1 MPAQLALRG
10 VSKSYA
16 DRRVLDHVALTV
28 APGERLGIVGENGSG
43 KSTLL
48 RIAAGAEAPDDGEV
62 TLQADGGVGYL
73 GQTLAIPLGH
83 TISQAIDAALSDLR
97 AIEHRLR
104 ELETDLTTG
113 AALTEYGDLMTI
125 FELRGGYDADA
136 RTDKAL
142 EALGLGRLDRSRT
155 LGSLSGGERS
165 RLGLACLLAAAPEV
179 MLLDEPTNHLD
190 AASTTW
196 LEDRL
201 REHRGTLVVV
211 SHDRIF
217 LERVVTAIAEVQE
230 GGIVRYGGGYGG
242 YLAERVAARRRWEQ
256 AYAEWCEEIA
266 RLEEHA
272 ATTARQV
279 APGRVMK
286 DRNKVAYDRDAGRV
300 QSSVSSRVRQA
311 AERLR
316 RLRDDP
322 VPEPPEP
329 LRFAPPRQETG
340 TARAEM
346 RGVRVGDRLFVEH
359 FAIEA
364 GERVLVHG
372 PNGAGKSTFLR
383 VLAGELAP
391 DAGTVTTQGRVGHL
405 HQDPQVVR
413 PERSLLEAFAAG
425 RPGYA
430 DDHRAALLALGLFRP
445 EVLATPVGALSVGQ
459 RQRLALAR
467 LLTAG
472 ADLLL
477 LDEPTNHLSP
487 GLVED
492 LEAALDGYRGALLMV
507 SHDRALRSRFTGREL
522 AISPPGAP
530 A

>member
-1 MPAQLALRG
+1 
-10 VSKSYA
+10 
-16 DRRVLDHVALTV
+16 
-28 APGERLGIVGENGSG
+28 
-43 KSTLL
+43 
-48 RIAAGAEAPDDGEV
+48 
-62 TLQADGGVGYL
+62 
-73 GQTLAIPLGH
+73 
-83 TISQAIDAALSDLR
+83 
-97 AIEHRLR
+97 
-104 ELETDLTTG
+104 
-113 AALTEYGDLMTI
+113 
-125 FELRGGYDADA
+125 
-136 RTDKAL
+136 
-142 EALGLGRLDRSRT
+142 
-155 LGSLSGGERS
+155 
-165 RLGLACLLAAAPEV
+165 
-179 MLLDEPTNHLD
+179 
-190 AASTTW
+190 
-196 LEDRL
+196 
-201 REHRGTLVVV
+201 
-211 SHDRIF
+211 
-217 LERVVTAIAEVQE
+217 
-230 GGIVRYGGGYGG
+230 
-242 YLAERVAARRRWEQ
+242 
-256 AYAEWCEEIA
+256 
-266 RLEEHA
+266 
-272 ATTARQV
+272 
-279 APGRVMK
+279 
-286 DRNKVAYDRDAGRV
+286 
-300 QSSVSSRVRQA
+300 
-311 AERLR
+311 
-316 RLRDDP
+316 
-322 VPEPPEP
+322 
-329 LRFAPPRQETG
+329 
-340 TARAEM
+340 M

-391 DAGTVTTQGRVGHL
+391 DAGTVTTQGRVDHL

-492 LEAALDGYRGALLMV
+492 LEAALDGYRGALVMV